1 MKLFEKFAANRKK
14 NIDDV
19 FDSENQEFADTRG
32 GFTEKKII
40 KKPGF
45 KAFILFLAALIVL
58 MMGLVFWNLKH
69 KKTETPQQDIALN
82 NPLPPFKAKK
92 PLPAPL
98 VPDKPMPNNQIPAQ
112 TDPLSPFMDQ
122 PQLAHGK
129 KEKQLTPEQV
139 VMQRRLGHDFDASM
153 RNNTTS
159 TGNSKSNMERPK
171 NETGALSERTK
182 TGDADRVFASKFIHP
197 DLTVAK
203 GTVIPCGTLSEINT
217 NQPGF
222 ISCIVS
228 SDVYSASGKVVLINK
243 GAIVDGEIE
252 GKLRRGQNRVFVVW
266 SRLRN
271 PDNVIVNIGSPG
283 TGTLGAA
290 GLDGQVDTHFGERFG
305 NAMLISLMSDAFQGA
320 IQVLSNQT
328 AKKQT
333 SSINMN
339 NTSQTSSE
347 LEQDILDN
355 EMNIPPTLYKQ
366 QGSDVIIYVARD
378 VDFSSVYD
386 LRD

>member
-1 MKLFEKFAANRKK
+1 MKFFQKNRKK

-19 FDSENQEFADTRG
+19 FEEQEFADKRG
-32 GFTEKKII
+32 GFADRKGIT
-40 KKPGF
+40 KPGF
-45 KAFILFLAALIVL
+45 KAFILFLCAFIVL
-58 MMGLVFWNLKH
+58 MLGIVVWNLKH
-69 KKTETPQQDIALN
+69 EKVNIPKENPALN
-82 NPLPPFKAKK
+82 NALPPFKAKK
-92 PLPAPL
+92 PVSTPL
-98 VPDKPMPNNQIPAQ
+98 IPQKSELDKQPPSQM
-112 TDPLSPFMDQ
+112 DPLSPFMTQ
-122 PQLAHGK
+122 PKSTSGK
-129 KEKQLTPEQV
+129 KEKELTPEEKA
-139 VMQRRLGHDFDASM
+139 MRRRLGHDFDAS
-153 RNNTTS
+153 
-159 TGNSKSNMERPK
+159 GKSNISSSENTSVKAEKPQ
-171 NETGALSERTK
+171 NETGALSDRTK

-197 DLTVAK
+197 DLTVPK
-203 GTVIPCGTLSEINT
+203 GTIIPCGTLSEINT

-222 ISCIVS
+222 ISCMVS

-266 SRLRN
+266 SRIRN

-290 GLDGQVDTHFGERFG
+290 GLDGQVDTHFFERFG
-305 NAMLISLMSDAFQGA
+305 NAMMISLMSDLLQGG

-328 AKKQT
+328 SKRQT

-339 NTSQTSSE
+339 NTSENSSE
-347 LEQDILDN
+347 LERDILDN

-366 QGSDVIIYVARD
+366 QGADVIIYVARD

-386 LRD
+386 LKD